1 MQQGKILFTDI
12 DGTLL
17 SDDMTVSAGNR
28 KAVEK
33 ALEQGNYVVV
43 ATGRPVKSGK
53 AIVERLGLTMPG
65 CYMIAFNGSV
75 LYDCHT
81 DRILYEETIPLPHIR
96 KLFEEAE
103 KAGLYIQTYD
113 QTDILTERKTRELE
127 YYSGRT
133 GMSYRIIPHLKQE
146 LKREP
151 NKALLIHLESRQKL
165 EEFQKANEYWTKD
178 IFDSFFSSNTYLEY
192 CPAGVNKGS
201 AILHLCS
208 LLDIPIENTIAAG
221 DEWNDISMIQAA
233 HIGVAVKNAVEAV
246 KEAAD
251 YVTERDNN
259 HDAVAEVIE
268 KFMCFPHER

>member
-75 LYDCHT
+75 LYDCHG
-81 DRILYEETIPLPHIR
+81 DRVLYEETVPLPHIR
-96 KLFEEAE
+96 RLFEEAQ

-133 GMSYRIIPHLKQE
+133 GMSYRIIPHLGQE

-201 AILHLCS
+201 AIVRLCS
-208 LLDIPIENTIAAG
+208 LLDIPIEHTIAAG

>member
-133 GMSYRIIPHLKQE
+133 GMSYRIIPRLGQE
-146 LKREP
+146 LKKEP

-165 EEFQKANEYWTKD
+165 EEFQKANECWTKD
-178 IFDSFFSSNTYLEY
+178 ILDSFFSSNTYLEY

-201 AILHLCS
+201 AILRLCS
-208 LLDIPIENTIAAG
+208 LLDIPIEHTIAVG